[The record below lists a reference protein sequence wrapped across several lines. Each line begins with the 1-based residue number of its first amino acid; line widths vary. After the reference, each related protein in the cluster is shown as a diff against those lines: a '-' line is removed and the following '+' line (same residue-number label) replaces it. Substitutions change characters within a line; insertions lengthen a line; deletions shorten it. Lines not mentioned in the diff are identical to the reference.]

1 MEELRRKEEK
11 RERRE
16 GRRFSFSKVKL
27 VAVLVIVALVFA
39 GGMGFRQTLDKMWN
53 KTEVTTDYISGKLE
67 NVGELTTQKVTYSAR
82 LTVEKGEI
90 PFITKK
96 GFTMV
101 YNATMTA
108 GIKMEDMKIKTADKK
123 VVITVPHATVIS
135 NKVDPDSIQF
145 YDEKKALF
153 NWSTKDDVS
162 EAISMAEKDVK
173 ENPTVDT
180 EELLNKADEH
190 LEELIHALLD
200 DSVDGREVVVEF
212 E

>member
-27 VAVLVIVALVFA
+27 VAVVVIVALVFA
-39 GGMGFRQTLDKMWN
+39 GGMEFRQTLDKMWN
-53 KTEVTTDYISGKLE
+53 KTEVTTDYISVKLE

>member
-1 MEELRRKEEK
+1 MKKLLSDKDGDTHVISRKMKIRCIIVIISLVLGGIGGWKLNDFINKEEI
-11 RERRE
+11 
-16 GRRFSFSKVKL
+16 S
-27 VAVLVIVALVFA
+27 
-39 GGMGFRQTLDKMWN
+39 
-53 KTEVTTDYISGKLE
+53 TDYLTAKLE
-67 NVGELTTQKVTYSAR
+67 DASELTTQKITYTSR
-82 LTVEKGEI
+82 VPIEKGSI
-90 PFITKK
+90 PFINKR
-96 GFTMV
+96 GFVMK
-101 YNATMTA
+101 YNATLRA
-108 GIKMEDMKIKTADKK
+108 GVDMKEVNVKQRGNKIIVK
-123 VVITVPHATVIS
+123 IPHAEVLDEP
-135 NKVDPDSIQF
+135 NVDSDSLKF

>member
-1 MEELRRKEEK
+1 MEERKRKEEK

-16 GRRFSFSKVKL
+16 GRSFTVSKVKL
-27 VAVLVIVALVFA
+27 VAAVVILVLVFV
-39 GGMGFRQTLDKMWN
+39 GGMGVSHKLDSLRN

-67 NVGELTTQKVTYSAR
+67 DLGELTTQKVTYSAR
-82 LTVEKGEI
+82 LTIEKGEI

-108 GIKMEDMKIKTADKK
+108 GINMEDMKIKTTNKK
-123 VVITVPHATVIS
+123 VVISVPHATVIS
-135 NKVDPDSIQF
+135 NKVDSDAIQF

-153 NWSTKDDVS
+153 NWSTKEDVS
-162 EAISMAEKDVK
+162 EAISIAEKDVQ
-173 ENPTVDT
+173 ENPTVNT
-180 EELLNKADEH
+180 EELLKKADEH